1 MKRTSLSKSI
11 RAFGLMAML
20 SVMVATTLQ
29 QPVQAQSKG
38 NKVPTTTDGT
48 CAPLPK
54 GVFYQEF
61 GGIKF
66 SSTQKAAYRNSLAKM
81 GKRFKPINDAIPVA
95 DSPDENVLSF
105 KSVGK
110 LNEQKF
116 AEANAAY
123 TALLMAQVPG
133 NKIIEVINSLHGKY
147 ANVSRLK
154 TPSREFT
161 QEEIAEGQQ
170 IGLDFEA
177 EMMSVFTPKQQK
189 IYKANLAIQ
198 RQIQACTPPSPY
210 AKIISPRPF

>member
-1 MKRTSLSKSI
+1 
-11 RAFGLMAML
+11 MAIL
-20 SVMVATTLQ
+20 SVAVATTLQ

-38 NKVPTTTDGT
+38 NRIPTTEDGT
-48 CAPLPK
+48 CAPLPQ

-66 SSTQKAAYRNSLAKM
+66 SEKQKAAYRKSIAKM
-81 GKRFKPINDAIPVA
+81 GTRFKPINDAIPLA
-95 DSPDENVLSF
+95 DSPDENNLSF

-123 TALLMAQVPG
+123 TALLLAGVPG
-133 NKIIEVINSLHGKY
+133 NKITELINSLHGKY

-161 QEEIAEGQQ
+161 QKEIAEGQQ

-177 EMMSVFTPKQQK
+177 EMMSVFTPEQQK
-189 IYKANLAIQ
+189 VYQANLAVQ
-198 RQIQACTPPSPY
+198 RQIQACTPPNPY
-210 AKIISPRPF
+210 GKIISPRPF